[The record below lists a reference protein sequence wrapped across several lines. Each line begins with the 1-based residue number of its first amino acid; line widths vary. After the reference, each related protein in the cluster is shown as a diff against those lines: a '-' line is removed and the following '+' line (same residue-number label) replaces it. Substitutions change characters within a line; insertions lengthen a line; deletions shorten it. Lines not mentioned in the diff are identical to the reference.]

1 MPGEVDKLARH
12 PLSFYGS
19 TKSTDGYCTRQS
31 ISRQQIGTKLGLKA
45 SSNKLILY
53 SRMNGRK
60 LRRNPLTFGSSNK
73 IPVTMQQN
81 ASKLAPRHCR
91 YFNMQ
96 VRRLPRHQFA
106 NGSLNGLSGS
116 KLPATGSLNGL
127 SGSKLPA
134 TGSAAARPPNESST
148 VKTSSLEKAL
158 VKSRE
163 SRVLISA
170 ELKNKADSKMKN
182 IMSVNKF
189 RDLARDKSRNG
200 GSSSH
205 KNVRRSDEVK
215 KTQSHGAVL
224 KKFYDK
230 GLQLRNGRSL
240 PECKDIEQ
248 EKSVIHNVCRQSSGN
263 ECAAKIKKYR
273 VLYRSRSLSPVKPLA
288 LSRPRRNA
296 NIKRSVCFV
305 LVSYVKVVIS

>member
-106 NGSLNGLSGS
+106 N
-116 KLPATGSLNGL
+116 GSLNGL

-240 PECKDIEQ
+240 PECKDIKQ

-263 ECAAKIKKYR
+263 ECAAKIKKCR

>member
-106 NGSLNGLSGS
+106 N
-116 KLPATGSLNGL
+116 GSLNGL